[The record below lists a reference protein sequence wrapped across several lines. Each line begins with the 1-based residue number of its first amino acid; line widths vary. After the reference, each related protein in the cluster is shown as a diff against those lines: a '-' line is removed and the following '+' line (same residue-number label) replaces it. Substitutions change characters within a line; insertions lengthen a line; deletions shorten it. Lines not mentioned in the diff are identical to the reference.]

1 MGMYQCETLW
11 KYKHWARVVLN
22 FLYLEVTFESY
33 FPCILQ
39 SSDCMRSVL
48 RFSWSV
54 FNVQVFLRIPCKH
67 KLNVGQKILFCERN
81 VQIIV
86 SENLTIFIFA
96 ALTSSGIIV
105 EFLPEI
111 IK

>member
-1 MGMYQCETLW
+1 ML
-11 KYKHWARVVLN
+11 
-22 FLYLEVTFESY
+22 
-33 FPCILQ
+33 
-39 SSDCMRSVL
+39 
-48 RFSWSV
+48 
-54 FNVQVFLRIPCKH
+54 
-67 KLNVGQKILFCERN
+67 GQKILFCERN